1 MSLTPD
7 QMVKMTEVKSALKK
21 SQKDAQEMSN
31 SVTKLTEDI
40 KQLRAS
46 RTREETVIAKEACVG
61 GAQTKLALNHMLYE
75 RAEIKSL
82 LEVIK
87 CK

>member
-1 MSLTPD
+1 
-7 QMVKMTEVKSALKK
+7 
-21 SQKDAQEMSN
+21 MSN

-40 KQLRAS
+40 KKLRAS
-46 RTREETVIAKEACVG
+46 RAIEETVVAKEVCVG
-61 GAQTKLALNHMLYE
+61 GAQKKLALNHMLYE
-75 RAEIKSL
+75 RVEIKSL